1 MSEVTK
7 TQNQPQELDAVLMA
21 VLANRFDGI
30 VREMTNTL
38 LRSGRSAIINT
49 ARDFSCSIVTADDQ
63 LLSAVEGLPI
73 HVVGN
78 QLLTRSMS
86 RIHKNIQEGDAFLH
100 NDPYD
105 GNTHHAD
112 HSILV
117 PVFHEGVHL
126 FTAVAKAHQADCGNS
141 QPTTYAGYA
150 TDIYEEGAINYP
162 CVRIQQDYEDVDDI
176 IRMSKRRIRVPEQWY
191 GDYLAALGAARI
203 GERRI
208 KEVAEKYGADLLKQ
222 FVNEWFDYS
231 ARMTEAE
238 IKKLPAAVLHGESRH
253 DPVQSMDEGI
263 PLNVRVEIQ
272 PDEGKIHIH
281 LEDNI
286 DCIPAGYNLSEAT
299 ALASGVTGVFNQFK
313 MKIPYN
319 EGTFRQVQVHLRKG
333 SIAGI
338 PEHPSSASVATTNV
352 ADRIINMT
360 QAAFADLGDGYGLAE
375 GAIGQGPGMA
385 VISGRDERLENAPYV
400 NQVYL
405 SSSGGPGSYTADGW
419 AFYGIPVCA
428 GLMYRDSIEI
438 DEQKYPIFVKESRI
452 LPDSEGAGKFR
463 GAPAGRVVYGPTQ
476 RQMNVVYAADGIQ
489 NPPRGVLGGENG
501 SAQYIAKVAAD
512 GAVTELA
519 ASGNVEI
526 QPGEFIV
533 NETNGGGG
541 YSAPAER
548 DPSRVAHDVQ
558 EGYVSVERARNVY
571 LVEGNFDKDGR
582 FIVDIDKTDALRK
595 NAGGN

>member
-1 MSEVTK
+1 MSANST
-7 TQNQPQELDAVLMA
+7 TRDDGRALDPVLMA

-63 LLSAVEGLPI
+63 LLSAAEGLPI
-73 HVVGN
+73 HVIGN

-86 RIHKNIQEGDAFLH
+86 RIHGASIVEGDAFLH

-117 PVFHEGVHL
+117 PVFHEGEHL

-141 QPTTYAGYA
+141 RPTTYAGYA
-150 TDIYEEGAINYP
+150 RDIYEEGAINYP
-162 CVRIQQDYEDVDDI
+162 CVRVQRGYEDVDDI

-191 GDYLAALGAARI
+191 GDYLAALGSARI

-208 KEVAEKYGADLLKQ
+208 KEVAEKYGTGLLKQ
-222 FVNEWFDYS
+222 FVAEWFDYS

-238 IKKLPAAVLHGESRH
+238 IRKLPSGELRGASRH
-253 DPVQSMDEGI
+253 DAVQSMDDGI
-263 PLNVRVEIQ
+263 PLNVRVAIDGEQ
-272 PDEGKIHIH
+272 GFVDIH

-299 ALASGVTGVFNQFK
+299 ALASGVTGVLNQFRT
-313 MKIPYN
+313 KIPYN
-319 EGTFRQVQVHLRKG
+319 EGTFRRLRVHLREG

-338 PEHPSSASVATTNV
+338 PTHPASASVATTNV

-360 QAAFADLGDGYGLAE
+360 QAAFADLGEGYGLAE
-375 GAIGQGPGMA
+375 GAVGQGPGMA
-385 VISGRDERLENAPYV
+385 VISGLDDRLGSSPYV

-405 SSSGGPGSYTADGW
+405 SSSGGPGSYAADGW

-428 GLMYRDSIEI
+428 GLMYRDSVEI
-438 DEQKYPIFVKESRI
+438 DEQKYPILVKESRI
-452 LPDSEGAGKFR
+452 LLDSDGAGTHR
-463 GAPAGRVVYGPTQ
+463 GAPAGKVVYGPTT
-476 RQMNVVYAADGIQ
+476 REMTVSYAADGVD
-489 NPPRGVLGGENG
+489 NPPRGVRGGQSG
-501 SAQYIAKVAAD
+501 HAQYIGRISAD
-512 GAVTELA
+512 GTEEALPS
-519 ASGNVEI
+519 SGNVMI
-526 QPGEFIV
+526 APGEFIV
-533 NETNGGGG
+533 NATNGGGG
-541 YSAPAER
+541 YGDPADR
-548 DPSRVAHDVQ
+548 DPRRVARDVE
-558 EGYVSVERARNVY
+558 EGLVSIGRAYEVY
-571 LVEGNFDKDGR
+571 RVAGEIAADGG
-582 FIVDIDKTDALRK
+582 FVIDETRTAELRK
-595 NAGGN
+595 VAES